1 MDAPVRRSR
10 RFPLPLALIAIAAGV
25 IGVWMVGAV
34 LGARSEEAPAPAT
47 PVQPGKPGL
56 SPVTILRPGIPRVAT
71 GRLLP
76 NGEAETLS
84 CGTCHAARTPDTL
97 KASDTELD
105 EFHQGLKFNHGSRT
119 CLSCHNAD
127 DYDSLRLADGR
138 TVAFPDVMDLCAQCH
153 GTQYRDYVHGAH
165 GGMTGHWDLTKG
177 PRTRNNCITCHDPH
191 APAYPT
197 VHPVFKPTDTQS
209 RSSHHK

>member
-1 MDAPVRRSR
+1 MRSPARRLR
-10 RFPLPLALIAIAAGV
+10 RFFLPLVLAALAAGAL
-25 IGVWMVGAV
+25 GAWLAGAV
-34 LGARSEEAPAPAT
+34 FAARSEAAPEPETSPRAEKPA
-47 PVQPGKPGL
+47 L

-76 NGEAETLS
+76 NGEAETLA

-97 KASDTELD
+97 KATDVELD
-105 EFHQGLKFNHGSRT
+105 EFHQGLKFNHGGRT

-138 TVAFPDVMDLCAQCH
+138 ALGFPDVMELCAQCH
-153 GTQYRDYVHGAH
+153 GTQHRDYVNGAH

-191 APAYPT
+191 APAYPL
-197 VHPVFKPTDTQS
+197 VHPVFKPTDTRS
-209 RSSHHK
+209 RASHHK